1 MADLAGEAERSVAEP
16 EGGVTRVAPLRTVQP
31 RARATREALLAAGRA
46 LLEDRD
52 FDAMSI
58 AELAGAIGLSVGSFY
73 GRFHDKASYFV
84 LLQERVTAE
93 WLARARDL
101 LARLADT
108 RSPARIVEAVCATL
122 VDLFRRDRGFVRA
135 VLKHASNHPDGWLLM
150 RRTGDVF
157 VGEMVAA
164 LAPRLTHLD
173 PAQRELRIRFA
184 MQMLFGTVV
193 NAVLNDPGPY
203 RLADTRLEREL
214 AQAVSAY
221 LGIEA

>member
-1 MADLAGEAERSVAEP
+1 MAGAAEQALTAVDDDVKRA
-16 EGGVTRVAPLRTVQP
+16 APLRTVQP
-31 RARATREALLAAGRA
+31 RARATRDALLSAGRA

-84 LLQERVTAE
+84 LLQEQVTAE
-93 WLARARDL
+93 WLTDARAL
-101 LARLADT
+101 LARLT
-108 RSPARIVEAVCATL
+108 ETPSPARFVDAVCSTL
-122 VDLFRRDRGFVRA
+122 VALFRRDRGFVRA
-135 VLKHASNHPDGWLLM
+135 VLKHASNHPDGWMLM
-150 RRTGDVF
+150 RRTGEVF
-157 VGEMVAA
+157 VGEMVAT

-173 PAQRELRIRFA
+173 PDQRELRIRFA

-203 RLADTRLEREL
+203 RLADARLEREL

>member
-16 EGGVTRVAPLRTVQP
+16 EDGVTRVAPLRTVQP

-108 RSPARIVEAVCATL
+108 RSPARIIEAVCATL

-135 VLKHASNHPDGWLLM
+135 VLKYASNHPDGWMLM
-150 RRTGDVF
+150 RRTGEVF
-157 VGEMVAA
+157 VGEMVST
-164 LAPRLTHLD
+164 LAPRL
-173 PAQRELRIRFA
+173 A

>member
-1 MADLAGEAERSVAEP
+1 MADLAGEAARPVAQVDD
-16 EGGVTRVAPLRTVQP
+16 GTTRVAPLRTVQP
-31 RARATREALLAAGRA
+31 RARATRDALLSAGRA

-84 LLQERVTAE
+84 LLQEQVTGE
-93 WLARARDL
+93 WLADAREL
-101 LARLADT
+101 LARVADS
-108 RSPARIVEAVCATL
+108 RSPARIVDAVCATL
-122 VDLFRRDRGFVRA
+122 VTLFRRDRGFVRA
-135 VLKHASNHPDGWLLM
+135 VLQHASTHPDGWMLM

-173 PAQRELRIRFA
+173 PVQRELRIRFA

-203 RLADTRLEREL
+203 RLADTRLEHEL
-214 AQAVSAY
+214 AQAVVAY
-221 LGIEA
+221 LGIEP